1 MKVQKRKG
9 KRKKVGLSPG
19 SVVFTG
25 NQKVEKVITHYFKY
39 NRELLEEKK
48 FHSHE
53 NIIFPRSNEDHVDWY
68 DIRGLHDTSLIE
80 MIGKTFE
87 IHTLVLEDVVDTY
100 ERPKYDEYVNGNFI
114 MLKALAFKFDS
125 LEIKTEQVA
134 LFYRNGLLISFQETE
149 SDIFEAVRQR
159 ISSGR
164 GRIRERGADYL
175 CYSLIDVVVDNY
187 FIVLDGIEETIE
199 NLESKLLDNP
209 DKSIKGAIH
218 HLKKELLV
226 VRKSISPLREA
237 IGRFSK
243 SDSPFIDE
251 RTPAFIRD
259 LYDHTIQIMDMVDTY
274 RDMLNGLQ
282 DLYIS
287 EISLRMNQVMQI
299 LTIVTAVF
307 VPLSFLA
314 GLYGMNFDHMPELQ
328 YRYGYFVLLGTM
340 AVILI
345 GSLLFFK
352 KKKWF

>member
-1 MKVQKRKG
+1 MSTHKYKK

-25 NQKVEKVITHYFKY
+25 NQKVDKVITRYLKY
-39 NRELLEEKK
+39 NGELLEEKTL
-48 FHSHE
+48 HSHE
-53 NIIFPRSNEDHVDWY
+53 NIIFPRSSEDHIDWY
-68 DIRGLHDTSLIE
+68 DVRGLHDTSLIE

-100 ERPKYDEYVNGNFI
+100 ERPKYDEYANGNFI
-114 MLKALAFKFDS
+114 MLKALAFKLDS

-149 SDIFEAVRQR
+149 SDLFEAVRQR
-159 ISSGR
+159 IASGR
-164 GRIRERGADYL
+164 GRIRERGTDYL

-187 FIVLDGIEETIE
+187 FIVLDGIEESIE
-199 NLESKLLDNP
+199 NLESKLLANP
-209 DKSIKGAIH
+209 DNSIKGSIH

-243 SDSPFIDE
+243 SDSPYIDE

-259 LYDHTIQIMDMVDTY
+259 VYDHTIQIMDMVDTF
-274 RDMLNGLQ
+274 RDVLNGLQ

-287 EISLRMNQVMQI
+287 EISLRMNQVMQV
-299 LTIVTAVF
+299 LTIITSIF

-314 GLYGMNFDHMPELQ
+314 GLYGMNFDHMPELH
-328 YRYGYFVLLGTM
+328 YRNGYFILLGVM
-340 AVILI
+340 GILFL
-345 GSLLFFK
+345 GSLIIFR